1 MRNLKHKTEINPADF
16 VTASGSRKKKVYSPR
31 FDGKKLTLVQTG
43 EVDIQDEIN
52 AHAPECDMNFILS
65 RLANGDMS
73 ALTKKNPLY
82 ADFHNLPENFRDMID
97 IALNSEHHF
106 NALPLEVRKQFDNDY
121 RQWIYRAGTDDW
133 MKIMYP
139 DLDHTFGSEVSE

>member
-1 MRNLKHKTEINPADF
+1 MRNLKHKTVINPGAF
-16 VTASGSRKKKVYSPR
+16 LSESGSRKKKVYSPR
-31 FDGKKLTLVQTG
+31 FDGKKLTLVATG

-73 ALTKKNPLY
+73 ALTKKQPLY
-82 ADFHNLPENFRDMID
+82 ADFHDLPDNFRDMID

-121 RQWIYRAGTDDW
+121 RQWIYRAGSDEW

-139 DLDHTFGSEVSE
+139 DQAVKTDETGSE